1 MSDENLAKRKTL
13 YGDLKQYFGSG
24 LDMSQFGIDKP
35 RSFSADAA
43 QDAAQETEEKGLLGD
58 VIGGG
63 GCGAVAGMQ
72 QDFISRAAELGVDPE
87 AFSRTAARAKA
98 EAASDKQKSDAQSSY
113 DNFFNRNTDSRSLSQ
128 RRRRVYTRRDG
139 LKMAKKLRKAG
150 FASAANRVAYD
161 WASSSQAGLP
171 STATPA
177 MREQMELDFQKE
189 KDAQRLQDRLLR
201 QMVDRMEADPD
212 YKPDM
217 FRMR

>member
-24 LDMSQFGIDKP
+24 LDMSKFGIDKP

-63 GCGAVAGMQ
+63 GAVAGMQ
-72 QDFISRAAELGVDPE
+72 QDFISRAAELGIDPE

-139 LKMAKKLRKAG
+139 LKLAKKLRKAG

-161 WASSSQAGLP
+161 WASSSEARLP

-212 YKPDM
+212 YKPDI

>member
-13 YGDLKQYFGSG
+13 YGDLKQYFGGG
-24 LDMSQFGIDKP
+24 LDMSKFGIDKP

-43 QDAAQETEEKGLLGD
+43 QDRQEKGIFGD

-63 GCGAVAGMQ
+63 GAVAGMQ
-72 QDFISRAAELGVDPE
+72 QDFISRAVDLGIDPE

-98 EAASDKQKSDAQSSY
+98 EAASDKQNQGGGQSSY

-139 LKMAKKLRKAG
+139 LKLAKKLRKAG

-161 WASSSQAGLP
+161 WASSSEARLP

-212 YKPDM
+212 YKPDI